1 LRAARRDEDTMDA
14 DVGYLLVAEFF
25 HAVRI
30 NLLED

>member
-1 LRAARRDEDTMDA
+1 MDA